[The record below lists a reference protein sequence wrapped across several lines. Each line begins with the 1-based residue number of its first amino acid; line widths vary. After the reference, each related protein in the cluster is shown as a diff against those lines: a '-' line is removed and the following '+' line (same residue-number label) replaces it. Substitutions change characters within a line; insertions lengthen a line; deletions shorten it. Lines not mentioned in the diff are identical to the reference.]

1 MLEFWKNKKNG
12 RQEMKVGIMQPYFFP
27 YLGYWQLIN
36 AVDKYVVYDDVN
48 YIKGGWISRNN
59 ILLNGA
65 KHMITMPLCS
75 PSPNKKINEIEI
87 KKDRVAVKK
96 VIKTIKAAY
105 LKAPY
110 YTIVMPIIERLIE
123 DANTIAILNY
133 NSIVEIGKYLDFK
146 TEILLSS
153 KIEKNNE
160 LKGVDKVI
168 QINKILGADT
178 YYNAIGGQE
187 LYSKKEFCKAGQNL
201 YFLKMKDIE
210 YKQYNHEFVSSLS
223 IIDVLMFNSVEK
235 IQEMLRDYTLV

>member
-1 MLEFWKNKKNG
+1 
-12 RQEMKVGIMQPYFFP
+12 MQPYFFP

-48 YIKGGWISRNN
+48 FIKGGWISRNN
-59 ILLNGA
+59 ILLNGT

-87 KKDRVAVKK
+87 KKDRIAVNK

-110 YTIVMPIIERLIE
+110 YEAVMPIIEKLIN

-133 NSIVEIGKYLDFK
+133 NSIVEIGKYLGFK

-153 KIEKNNE
+153 NIEKNNE
-160 LKGVDKVI
+160 LKGKDKVL
-168 QINKILGADT
+168 QINEILGADA

-187 LYSKKEFCKAGQNL
+187 LYSKREFSKVGQKL

-210 YKQYNHEFVSSLS
+210 YKQYSNEFVPSLS

-235 IQEMLRDYTLV
+235 IHEMLHDYILI